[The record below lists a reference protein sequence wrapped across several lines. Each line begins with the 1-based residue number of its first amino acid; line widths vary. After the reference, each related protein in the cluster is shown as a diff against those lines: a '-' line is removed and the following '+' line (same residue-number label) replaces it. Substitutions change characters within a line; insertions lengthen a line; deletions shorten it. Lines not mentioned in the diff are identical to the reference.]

1 MKRRSDKKIFN
12 LEYDIFNQREIIVDG
27 KSFKNITQAAKAFGL
42 KNYSLQYAF
51 RNEKTEIQRKSD
63 GKVFSIASKRIL
75 NKNIQ
80 RKINEIQ
87 EYFKDSEQIKLL
99 QNPKLDY
106 CPQEEFN
113 EVYENFCSEYERNYG
128 EKYEPTYEPPPFPK
142 KVKNYTLNVDY

>member
-1 MKRRSDKKIFN
+1 MKRRSDQKIFS

-27 KSFKNITQAAKAFGL
+27 KSFRNITQAAKAFGL

-99 QNPKLDY
+99 
-106 CPQEEFN
+106 
-113 EVYENFCSEYERNYG
+113 
-128 EKYEPTYEPPPFPK
+128 
-142 KVKNYTLNVDY
+142 